1 MRSSS
6 SEDEDR
12 SIIGAFPEGAPC
24 LNTGKQGRREEIS
37 DGDPGGG
44 RDLDGAGRG
53 VLASLGEGLSSA
65 EGEREC
71 LVPLLSSIGG

>member
-1 MRSSS
+1 
-6 SEDEDR
+6 
-12 SIIGAFPEGAPC
+12 

-44 RDLDGAGRG
+44 RDLDGAGGG

-71 LVPLLSSIGG
+71 LVSLLSSIGG